1 MRIILDVMGGDN
13 PVEEFVKGAV
23 MARNK
28 FNEKITFV
36 GNETMIRDALKKGA
50 ASANA
55 FEIVHVDDV
64 VTMEDDPMSITGI
77 HKNSSMA
84 RALKLLADGYGDAAV
99 SAGNTGA
106 LFTGA
111 TLFERRIKG
120 VRRAALATVLLYKNP
135 VMLLDCG
142 ANVTVTPEYLVQFA
156 YLGSIYMERVLGV
169 KSPRVALLNNGT
181 EIHKGTMLAIQTNTM
196 LREASGINF
205 VGNIEGKD
213 VPFGKC
219 DVVVTDGFTGNV
231 MLKTSEGVSNYMM
244 QNIRE
249 KIFGGLAGKISS
261 LLKGAEALKLF
272 RHVDVKE
279 YGGAPF
285 LGLSKPVIKAHG
297 DSDARAVCAAIG
309 QAIQYV
315 KMGVIDEITACADR
329 FPKPVLPKKINIDA
343 EDV

>member
-13 PVEEFVKGAV
+13 PVEEFVKGAA

-28 FNEKITFV
+28 FREKITLV
-36 GNETMIRDALKKGA
+36 GNETFIRDALNKHGVP
-50 ASANA
+50 ANV
-55 FEIVHVDDV
+55 FEIIHVDDF

-77 HKNSSMA
+77 HRDSSMA
-84 RALKLLADGYGDAAV
+84 RALKLLADGHGDAAV

-120 VRRAALATVLLYKNP
+120 VRRAALATVILYKSP

-142 ANVTVTPEYLVQFA
+142 ANVSVTPEYLVQFA
-156 YLGSIYMERVLGV
+156 YLGSIYMEKVLGIQN
-169 KSPRVALLNNGT
+169 PRVALLNNGT
-181 EIHKGTMLAIQTNTM
+181 EIHKGTALVLETYKM
-196 LREASGINF
+196 LRETPDLNF
-205 VGNIEGKD
+205 VGNVEGKD

-231 MLKTSEGVSNYMM
+231 MLKTSEGVSNYMI
-244 QNIRE
+244 QGVRE

-261 LLKGAEALKLF
+261 LLKGGEALRLF
-272 RHVDVKE
+272 RRVDVKE

-297 DSDARAVCAAIG
+297 DSDARAVCAAID

-315 KMGVIDEITACADR
+315 KMGVIEEITACADR
-329 FPKPVLPKKINIDA
+329 FPKPVIPKRTNVDTENI
-343 EDV
+343 